1 MSEKTKDPV
10 SPMMVKLSGYMA
22 RAVSKPLPATVV
34 EKTKHHIADTIA
46 AIVSGA
52 QLLPGKKAIGFVRSQ
67 GGVKE
72 ATIMG
77 TKLVTSAIHAA
88 FANGMSAHA
97 DETDD
102 SHQAG
107 LFHPGCGVVP
117 AAWATAERLRSSGKD
132 LIRAVALGYDIG
144 ARINMAL
151 GGVKFLHAGH
161 SSHTFGSLFGG
172 SAAAGALLHLD
183 AARMRH
189 LLAYTAQQASG
200 ISCWMRDPDHIEKAF
215 DFGGMPSRNAVYA
228 ATMVEQG
235 FTGVEDPF
243 SGTRNLWMA
252 YDGNVD
258 TSHVTREL
266 GKTYEIMR
274 SNIKKWSVGSPIQPA
289 LDAASNLIAKHGVKA
304 ERIERVLVQVQD
316 SESDIVNNRSMPDIC
331 MQHMIAVMLLDGK
344 VTFKSSHDVK
354 RMKDKAV
361 VALRKRIEY
370 KGSAELTR
378 SGGRQAIVE
387 LWLKDGGHLRHHTP
401 VVQGAWGNPMTRKD
415 VDEKCFDLIAGVVGA
430 RKARS
435 LLDNIWRLE
444 HLPSVRPLRPLLLG
458 RGRA

>member
-1 MSEKTKDPV
+1 MSEKSNNNTV
-10 SPMMVKLSGYMA
+10 SPMMAKLSNYMA
-22 RAVSKPLPATVV
+22 RASVKPLPAAVV

-46 AIVSGA
+46 AVVSGA
-52 QLLPGKKAIGFVRSQ
+52 KLLPGKKAINYVRSQ

-72 ATIMG
+72 ATVMG
-77 TKLVTSAIHAA
+77 SKLVTSSVHAA
-88 FANGMSAHA
+88 FANGMSGHA

-117 AAWATAERLRSSGKD
+117 AAWATAERVRSSGKD
-132 LIRAVALGYDIG
+132 LIQAVALGYDIG

-172 SAAAGALLHLD
+172 AAAAGALLRFD
-183 AARMRH
+183 AKKMRH

-200 ISCWMRDPDHIEKAF
+200 VSCWMRDPDHIEKAF

-228 ATMVEQG
+228 ATLVEQG
-235 FTGVEDPF
+235 FTGVEDSF
-243 SGTRNLWMA
+243 SGARNFWMA
-252 YDGNVD
+252 YSGNVD
-258 TSHVTREL
+258 TTHVTREL

-289 LDAASNLIAKHGVKA
+289 LDALSNLIEKHGVKA
-304 ERIERVLVQVQD
+304 TEVERVLVQVQD

-331 MQHMIAVMLLDGK
+331 MQHMVAVMLLDGK

-354 RMKDKAV
+354 RMKSKAV
-361 VALRKRIEY
+361 VDLRKRIEY

-387 LWLKDGGHLRHHTP
+387 LWLKKGQHLRHHTP
-401 VVQGAWGNPMTRKD
+401 VVQGAWENPMDRKD

-430 RKARS
+430 RKARK
-435 LLDNIWRLE
+435 LLDNIWRLDG
-444 HLPSVRPLRPLLLG
+444 LPSVRPLRNLLQG
-458 RGRA
+458 

>member
-183 AARMRH
+183 AAQMRH

-215 DFGGMPSRNAVYA
+215 DFGGMPSRNAVYV

-243 SGTRNLWMA
+243 SGTRNFWMA

-401 VVQGAWGNPMTRKD
+401 VVQGAWENPMTRKD

-444 HLPSVRPLRPLLLG
+444 HLPSVRPLRPLLQG
-458 RGRA
+458 

>member
-1 MSEKTKDPV
+1 MSEKVKDPV

-22 RAVSKPLPATVV
+22 AAARKPLPPAVV

-52 QLLPGKKAIGFVRSQ
+52 KLLPGETAIRFVRSQ

-72 ATIMG
+72 ATVMG
-77 TKLVTSAIHAA
+77 TRLVTSAIHAA

-117 AAWATAERLRSSGKD
+117 PAWATAERLGSTGKD

-172 SAAAGALLHLD
+172 AAAAGALVRFD
-183 AARMRH
+183 VKRMRH

-243 SGTRNLWMA
+243 SGARNFWMA
-252 YDGNVD
+252 YEGNVD
-258 TSHVTREL
+258 TSHVTRAL

-289 LDAASNLIAKHGVKA
+289 LDALSNLIGKHGVTA
-304 ERIERVLVQVQD
+304 NEVDRIMVQVQD

-331 MQHMIAVMLLDGK
+331 MQHMIAIMLLDGK
-344 VTFKSSHDVK
+344 VSFESSHDVK

-361 VALRKRIEY
+361 LALRKRIEY

-387 LWLKDGGHLRHHTP
+387 LWLKDGRHLRHHTP
-401 VVQGAWGNPMTRKD
+401 VVQGAWENPMTRKD
-415 VDEKCFDLIAGVVGA
+415 VDEKCFDLIAGVTGA

-435 LLDNIWRLE
+435 LLDNIWRLDR
-444 HLPSVRPLRPLLLG
+444 LPSVRPLRPLLQD
-458 RGRA
+458 

>member
-1 MSEKTKDPV
+1 MFEKGKDPV
-10 SPMMVKLSGYMA
+10 SPMMAKLSGYMA
-22 RAVSKPLPATVV
+22 AAARKPLPAAVV
-34 EKTKHHIADTIA
+34 EKTKHHVADTIA

-52 QLLPGKKAIGFVRSQ
+52 KLLPGETAIRFVRSQ

-72 ATIMG
+72 ATVMG

-107 LFHPGCGVVP
+107 LFHPGCGVVS
-117 AAWATAERLRSSGKD
+117 AAWATAERLGSSGKD

-172 SAAAGALLHLD
+172 AAAAGALVRLD
-183 AARMRH
+183 AKHMRH

-243 SGTRNLWMA
+243 SGTRNFWMA

-289 LDAASNLIAKHGVKA
+289 LDAVSNLIAKHGVTA
-304 ERIERVLVQVQD
+304 GEVERILVQVQD

-344 VTFKSSHDVK
+344 VTFESSHDVK

-378 SGGRQAIVE
+378 TGGRQAIVE
-387 LWLKDGGHLRHHTP
+387 LWLKDGRHLRHHTP
-401 VVQGAWGNPMTRKD
+401 VVQGAWENPMTRKD

-435 LLDNIWRLE
+435 LLDNIWRLDR
-444 HLPSVRPLRPLLLG
+444 LPSVRPLRPLLQG
-458 RGRA
+458 

>member
-1 MSEKTKDPV
+1 MFEKGKDPV

-22 RAVSKPLPATVV
+22 AAARKPLPAAVV
-34 EKTKHHIADTIA
+34 EKTKHHVADTIA

-52 QLLPGKKAIGFVRSQ
+52 KLLPGETAIRFVRSQ

-72 ATIMG
+72 ATVMG

-107 LFHPGCGVVP
+107 LFHPGCGVVS
-117 AAWATAERLRSSGKD
+117 AAWATAERLGSSGKD

-172 SAAAGALLHLD
+172 AAAAGALVRLD
-183 AARMRH
+183 AKHMRH

-243 SGTRNLWMA
+243 SGTRNFWMA

-289 LDAASNLIAKHGVKA
+289 LDAVSNLIAKHGVTA
-304 ERIERVLVQVQD
+304 GEVERILVQVQD

-344 VTFKSSHDVK
+344 VTFESSHDVK

-378 SGGRQAIVE
+378 TGGRQAIVE
-387 LWLKDGGHLRHHTP
+387 LWLKDGRHLRHHTP
-401 VVQGAWGNPMTRKD
+401 VVQGAWENPMTRKD

-435 LLDNIWRLE
+435 LLDNIWRLDR
-444 HLPSVRPLRPLLLG
+444 LPSVRPLRPLLQG
-458 RGRA
+458 

>member
-183 AARMRH
+183 AAQMRH
-189 LLAYTAQQASG
+189 LLAYTSQQASG

-243 SGTRNLWMA
+243 SGTRNFWMA

-304 ERIERVLVQVQD
+304 GQIERVLVQVQD

-387 LWLKDGGHLRHHTP
+387 LWLKDGSHLRHHTP
-401 VVQGAWGNPMTRKD
+401 VVQGAWENPMTRKD
-415 VDEKCFDLIAGVVGA
+415 VDEKCFDLIAGVVGS
-430 RKARS
+430 RKART
-435 LLDNIWRLE
+435 LLDNVWRLDR
-444 HLPSVRPLRPLLLG
+444 LPSVRPLRPLLQG
-458 RGRA
+458 

>member
-183 AARMRH
+183 AAQMRH
-189 LLAYTAQQASG
+189 LLAYTSQQASG

-243 SGTRNLWMA
+243 SGTRNFWMA

-304 ERIERVLVQVQD
+304 GQIERVLVQVQD

-387 LWLKDGGHLRHHTP
+387 LWLKDGSHLRHHTP
-401 VVQGAWGNPMTRKD
+401 VVQGAWENPMTRKD
-415 VDEKCFDLIAGVVGA
+415 VDEKCFDLIAGVVGS
-430 RKARS
+430 RKART
-435 LLDNIWRLE
+435 LLDNIWRLDR
-444 HLPSVRPLRPLLLG
+444 LPSVRPLRPLLQG
-458 RGRA
+458 

>member
-22 RAVSKPLPATVV
+22 RAASKPLPAAVV

-52 QLLPGKKAIGFVRSQ
+52 QLLPGKKAIEFVRSQ

-117 AAWATAERLRSSGKD
+117 AAWATAERLSSSGKD

-183 AARMRH
+183 AAQMRH

-243 SGTRNLWMA
+243 SGTRNFWMA

-289 LDAASNLIAKHGVKA
+289 LDAASNLIAKHGVNA
-304 ERIERVLVQVQD
+304 GQIERVLVQVQD

-387 LWLKDGGHLRHHTP
+387 LWLKDGRHLRHHTP
-401 VVQGAWGNPMTRKD
+401 VVQGAWENPMTRKD

-444 HLPSVRPLRPLLLG
+444 RLPSVRPLRPLLQG
-458 RGRA
+458 

>member
-1 MSEKTKDPV
+1 MFEKGKDPV
-10 SPMMVKLSGYMA
+10 SPMMAKLSGYMA
-22 RAVSKPLPATVV
+22 AAARKPLPAAVV
-34 EKTKHHIADTIA
+34 EKTKHHVADTIA

-52 QLLPGKKAIGFVRSQ
+52 KLLPGETAIRFVRSQ

-72 ATIMG
+72 ATVMG

-107 LFHPGCGVVP
+107 LFHPGCGVVS
-117 AAWATAERLRSSGKD
+117 AAWATAERLGSSGKD

-172 SAAAGALLHLD
+172 AAAAGALVRLD
-183 AARMRH
+183 AKHMRH

-243 SGTRNLWMA
+243 SGTRNFWMA

-289 LDAASNLIAKHGVKA
+289 LDAVSNLIAKHGVTA
-304 ERIERVLVQVQD
+304 GEVERILVQVQD

-344 VTFKSSHDVK
+344 VTFESSHDVK

-361 VALRKRIEY
+361 AALRKRIEY

-378 SGGRQAIVE
+378 TGGRQAIVE
-387 LWLKDGGHLRHHTP
+387 LWLKDGRHLRHHTP
-401 VVQGAWGNPMTRKD
+401 VVQGAWENPMTRKD

-435 LLDNIWRLE
+435 LLDNIWRLDR
-444 HLPSVRPLRPLLLG
+444 LPSVRPLRPLLQG
-458 RGRA
+458 

>member
-1 MSEKTKDPV
+1 MSEKAKEPV
-10 SPMMVKLSGYMA
+10 SPMMLKLSGYMA
-22 RAVSKPLPATVV
+22 RAASKPLPAAVV
-34 EKTKHHIADTIA
+34 EKTKHHVADTVA
-46 AIVSGA
+46 AIISGA
-52 QLLPGKKAIGFVRSQ
+52 KLLPGKTAIRFVRSQ

-72 ATIMG
+72 ATVMG
-77 TKLVTSAIHAA
+77 TRLVTSAIHAA

-117 AAWATAERLRSSGKD
+117 AAWATAERLKSSGKD

-172 SAAAGALLHLD
+172 AAAAGALLHFD
-183 AARMRH
+183 AKQIRN
-189 LLAYTAQQASG
+189 LLAYTTQQASG

-243 SGTRNLWMA
+243 SGARNFWMA
-252 YDGNVD
+252 YNGNVD
-258 TSHVTREL
+258 TSHVNREL

-289 LDAASNLIAKHGVKA
+289 LDAVLNLILKH
-304 ERIERVLVQVQD
+304 RITASEVERVLVQVQD
-316 SESDIVNNRSMPDIC
+316 SESDIVNNRNMPDIC

-361 VALRKRIEY
+361 LGLRKRIEY

-378 SGGRQAIVE
+378 AGGRQAIVE
-387 LWLKDGGHLRHHTP
+387 LWLKDGRHLRHHTP
-401 VVQGAWGNPMTRKD
+401 VVQGAWENPMTRKD

-430 RKARS
+430 GKARK
-435 LLDNIWRLE
+435 LLDNIWQLDR
-444 HLPSVRPLRPLLLG
+444 LPSIRALRPLLQC
-458 RGRA
+458 

>member
-1 MSEKTKDPV
+1 MSEKAKEPV
-10 SPMMVKLSGYMA
+10 SPMMIKLSGYMA
-22 RAVSKPLPATVV
+22 RASSKPLPAAVV
-34 EKTKHHIADTIA
+34 EKTKHHVADTIA

-52 QLLPGKKAIGFVRSQ
+52 KLLPGKTAIRFVRSQ

-72 ATIMG
+72 ATVMG

-117 AAWATAERLRSSGKD
+117 PAWSTAERLKSSGKD

-172 SAAAGALLHLD
+172 AAASGALLHLD
-183 AARMRH
+183 FTKMRH

-200 ISCWMRDPDHIEKAF
+200 ISCWMRDPHHIEKAF

-235 FTGVEDPF
+235 FTGVADPF
-243 SGTRNLWMA
+243 SGARNFWMA
-252 YDGNVD
+252 YEGNVD

-289 LDAASNLIAKHGVKA
+289 LDAVSNLIAKHGVTA
-304 ERIERVLVQVQD
+304 GQVERVLVQVQD
-316 SESDIVNNRSMPDIC
+316 SESDIVNNRNMPDIC

-354 RMKDKAV
+354 RMKDKSV

-378 SGGRQAIVE
+378 AGGRQAIVE
-387 LWLKDGGHLRHHTP
+387 LWLKDGRHFHHHTP
-401 VVQGAWGNPMTRKD
+401 VVQGAWENPMTRKD

-430 RKARS
+430 HKARK
-435 LLDNIWRLE
+435 LLDNIWQLE
-444 HLPSVRPLRPLLLG
+444 RLPSVRPLRSLLQ
-458 RGRA
+458 A

>member
-10 SPMMVKLSGYMA
+10 SPMMVKLSEYMA
-22 RAVSKPLPATVV
+22 RAVSKPLPAAVV

-46 AIVSGA
+46 AIVSGS
-52 QLLPGKKAIGFVRSQ
+52 QLLPGKKAIRFVRSQ

-117 AAWATAERLRSSGKD
+117 AAWSTAERLRSSGKD

-161 SSHTFGSLFGG
+161 SSHTFGALFGG

-183 AARMRH
+183 ATQMRH

-243 SGTRNLWMA
+243 SGTRNFWMA

-258 TSHVTREL
+258 TSYVTREL

-304 ERIERVLVQVQD
+304 EQIDRVLVLVQD

-331 MQHMIAVMLLDGK
+331 MQHMIAVMLLDSK

-387 LWLKDGGHLRHHTP
+387 LWLKDGSHLRHHTP
-401 VVQGAWGNPMTRKD
+401 VVQGAWENPMTRKD
-415 VDEKCFDLIAGVVGA
+415 VDEKCFDLIAGVVGS

-435 LLDNIWRLE
+435 LLDNIWRLDR
-444 HLPSVRPLRPLLLG
+444 LPSVRPLRSLLQG
-458 RGRA
+458 

>member
-22 RAVSKPLPATVV
+22 RAASKPLPAAVV

-183 AARMRH
+183 AAQMRH

-243 SGTRNLWMA
+243 SGTRNFWMA

-289 LDAASNLIAKHGVKA
+289 LDAASNLIAKHGVNA
-304 ERIERVLVQVQD
+304 GQIERALVQVQD

-387 LWLKDGGHLRHHTP
+387 LWLKDGSHLRHHTP
-401 VVQGAWGNPMTRKD
+401 VVQGAWENPMTRKD
-415 VDEKCFDLIAGVVGA
+415 VDEKCFDLIAGVVGS

-435 LLDNIWRLE
+435 LLDNIWRLDR
-444 HLPSVRPLRPLLLG
+444 LPSVRPLRPLLQG
-458 RGRA
+458 